1 MKLFSLV
8 APCLLLSGLSSATNH
23 TTCSYPS
30 KDTIKSVFSHIVS
43 GDYPAFF
50 THVVDTV
57 DWDIQ
62 GTHPLAGRYLNK
74 TLFAVNALARL
85 SKIQDNTAPH
95 ETTLIN
101 VVGGCDEEWSMQEMV
116 ATAVFQNGFHWTNN
130 YAWVT
135 RWNSASKIV
144 QVRAYLDSAL
154 VGKAIKENEVTT
166 NSTFSTMRDTYEPG
180 PGGIPNMTAILGYEI

>member
-1 MKLFSLV
+1 MKLFSLF
-8 APCLLLSGLSSATNH
+8 APCLLLSGLSSAVSH

-116 ATAVFQNGFHWTNN
+116 ATAVFQNGTFENIHMISHIFFSFTPPKTDQKK
-130 YAWVT
+130 AFIGPTTT
-135 RWNSASKIV
+135 R
-144 QVRAYLDSAL
+144 
-154 VGKAIKENEVTT
+154 G
-166 NSTFSTMRDTYEPG
+166 
-180 PGGIPNMTAILGYEI
+180 